1 MTPEQLQQFEAMQT
15 RITKLEQAENVSFIG
30 NIERRLGIARI
41 VEVAVSKISLG
52 SLTDVDVPSPSNGQV
67 LKFTTSG
74 DDRWVAATDNI
85 E

>member
-1 MTPEQLQQFEAMQT
+1 MSPQQLQQFEAMQA

-41 VEVAVSKISLG
+41 VDVAVSKISLG

-74 DDRWVAATDNI
+74 DDRWVAATDNT

>member
-1 MTPEQLQQFEAMQT
+1 MSPEQLQQFEAMQA

-74 DDRWVAATDNI
+74 VDRWIAATDNT
-85 E
+85 

>member
-1 MTPEQLQQFEAMQT
+1 MSPQQLQQFEAMQA

-74 DDRWVAATDNI
+74 VDRWIAATDNT
-85 E
+85 

>member
-1 MTPEQLQQFEAMQT
+1 MSPEQLQQFEAMQA

-74 DDRWVAATDNI
+74 DDRWVAATDNT

>member
-1 MTPEQLQQFEAMQT
+1 MSPQQLQQFEAMQA

-74 DDRWVAATDNI
+74 DDRWVAATDNT